1 MSTLDTI
8 LKYVPQVEAPTE
20 KKLAFGTKTKW
31 TLVALFSYFILKNIP
46 VYGASESFL
55 AQFDALA
62 MILGAEFGSLVS
74 LGIGPIVTASIM
86 MQLLNGSGILKF
98 DTGTE
103 KGKARFQGVTKLVA
117 LILIFVE
124 SIVFVYLGGI
134 TPEPALLGTDPGLY
148 NTLQFLIIFQLIL
161 GGLIILFLDDLVGKW
176 GFGTGIGLFIAAGV
190 SENLF
195 KQAFSWFANPDN
207 PEFVTG
213 AVWAVFQYFAAQ
225 EATAG
230 FLAIASILT
239 TILVFGLVVY
249 VQSMKVEIPLS
260 FGKVRGYGMRW
271 PLNFLYTSNIPVIL
285 IAALLANIQFMTA
298 LLQNRFPDRN
308 IELFTQWFIAPN
320 QGTGGLVGAII
331 SQGGLNIGSTLYL
344 QAISYSVILMVG
356 SMVFAYFWMQTSGM
370 DPKSQAKQIMNS
382 GLQIPGFR
390 KDPRIMEHV
399 LTRYITPLT
408 IMGGLAVGFLAA
420 LADLSGALTSG
431 TGILLAV
438 MIIYK
443 LYEEIAK
450 QHAEDMNPALK
461 KLMGK

>member
-1 MSTLDTI
+1 MSKLDTI
-8 LKYVPQVEAPTE
+8 LKFIPQVEAPKQ

-31 TLVALFSYFILKNIP
+31 TIVALLAYFILKNIP
-46 VYGASESFL
+46 VWGASPSFL
-55 AQFDALA
+55 AQFEALA
-62 MILGAEFGSLVS
+62 IILGAEFGSLVS

-98 DTGTE
+98 DTSTE
-103 KGKARFQGVTKLVA
+103 MGKARFQGVTKMVA

-124 SIVFVYLGGI
+124 SIVFVFLGGI
-134 TPEPALLGTDPGLY
+134 TPDTALRAVDPGLFY
-148 NTLQFLIIFQLIL
+148 TLEIMIIFQLIL

-195 KQAFSWFANPDN
+195 KQAFSWIPNPNN
-207 PEFVTG
+207 PEYVTG
-213 AVWAVFQYFAAQ
+213 AVWSTFQSFANQDVAS
-225 EATAG
+225 G
-230 FLAIASILT
+230 LLAIGAIIA

-260 FGKVRGYGMRW
+260 FGRVRGYGMRW

-285 IAALLANIQFMTA
+285 IAALLANIQFMSA
-298 LLQNRFPDRN
+298 LLQNRFPDVN
-308 IELFTQWFIAPN
+308 IANFTQWFIAPN

-331 SQGGLNIGSTLYL
+331 SQGSLNIGATLYL
-344 QAISYSVILMVG
+344 QAITYSVILMAG
-356 SMVFAYFWMQTSGM
+356 SMLFAYFWMQTSGM

-420 LADLSGALTSG
+420 MADLSGALTSG

-450 QHAEDMNPALK
+450 QHMGDMNPALRK
-461 KLMGK
+461 VMGK

>member
-1 MSTLDTI
+1 MSKLDTI
-8 LKYVPQVEAPTE
+8 LKYIPQVESPTQ
-20 KKLAFGTKTKW
+20 KKLAFGTKAKW
-31 TLVALFSYFILKNIP
+31 TIIALLSYFILKNIP

-62 MILGAEFGSLVS
+62 VILGAEFGSLVS
-74 LGIGPIVTASIM
+74 LGIGPLVTASIM
-86 MQLLNGSGILKF
+86 MQLLNGSGLLKF
-98 DTGTE
+98 DTSTE
-103 KGKARFQGVTKLVA
+103 HGKARFQGVTKLVA
-117 LILIFVE
+117 LVLIFVE
-124 SIVFVYLGGI
+124 SFVFVILGGI
-134 TPEPALLGTDPGLY
+134 TPEPSLAPALY
-148 NTLQFLIIFQLIL
+148 NTLQNLIIFQLIL

-176 GFGTGIGLFIAAGV
+176 GFGSGISLFIAAGV
-190 SENLF
+190 SENLI
-195 KQAFSWFANPDN
+195 KQAFSWFTNPDN
-207 PEFVTG
+207 PDYVTG
-213 AVWAVFQYFAAQ
+213 AVWRTFQSFANQ
-225 EATAG
+225 DVTAG
-230 FLAIASILT
+230 LLAIGAIMA

-285 IAALLANIQFMTA
+285 IAALLANIQFMSVM
-298 LLQNRFPDRN
+298 LQNRFPN
-308 IELFTQWFIAPN
+308 INVQTFTQWFVAPN

-331 SQGGLNIGSTLYL
+331 NQGSLNIGSTLYL
-344 QAISYSVILMVG
+344 QAITYSLILMGG

-370 DPKSQAKQIMNS
+370 DPKSQAKQIMSS

-408 IMGGLAVGFLAA
+408 IMGGLAVGFLAS

-450 QHAEDMNPALK
+450 QHMDDMNPGIRK
-461 KLMGK
+461 FMGK